1 MRLLRVAVRRKCHRR
16 GRLVSVAFRGNRPFW
31 RRQRRSLYLADPEWK
46 NLFLISKS
54 CSRAKRSLFPVEG
67 ERAQLL
73 TPQDEI
79 DTAER
84 SLLIDPCN
92 DDPTEHLRFVE
103 TGAVQSL
110 SRKGEVTIKLLK
122 MNRDDLIAARSQ
134 AWLQASLDGLKIS
147 ARSVGQAVPP

>member
-1 MRLLRVAVRRKCHRR
+1 
-16 GRLVSVAFRGNRPFW
+16 
-31 RRQRRSLYLADPEWK
+31 LADPEWK

-110 SRKGEVTIKLLK
+110 SRKGEVTIKLLNL
-122 MNRDDLIAARSQ
+122 NRDDLIAAKVKSGCRLRST
-134 AWLQASLDGLKIS
+134 L
-147 ARSVGQAVPP
+147 

>member
-1 MRLLRVAVRRKCHRR
+1 
-16 GRLVSVAFRGNRPFW
+16 
-31 RRQRRSLYLADPEWK
+31 
-46 NLFLISKS
+46 
-54 CSRAKRSLFPVEG
+54 VEG